1 MGILAVAV
9 VYAAARYNGDIG
21 VFPDIEVVVDQI
33 VHTAMGD
40 DCRNVYGFTLGAG
53 LDHNVNAR
61 LVRLGDNLD
70 ILRVLTGCTA
80 AVRPDIVGADCRQV
94 ADIRYLA
101 HQIHNQVIAVHL
113 QFPPLQQPQGAAVS
127 SLSSSG

>member
-53 LDHNVNAR
+53 LTIMSMPGLSV
-61 LVRLGDNLD
+61 LV
-70 ILRVLTGCTA
+70 I
-80 AVRPDIVGADCRQV
+80 IS
-94 ADIRYLA
+94 I
-101 HQIHNQVIAVHL
+101 
-113 QFPPLQQPQGAAVS
+113 FS
-127 SLSSSG
+127 EF

>member
-1 MGILAVAV
+1 MVLPSSGKDLGLGIDDPLAGTIALTIVLFQIQHLGVLCQEEAVDTIVMGIFAVAV

-53 LDHNVNAR
+53 LDHDVNAR

-70 ILRVLTGCTA
+70 ILRVLT
-80 AVRPDIVGADCRQV
+80 AVP
-94 ADIRYLA
+94 
-101 HQIHNQVIAVHL
+101 
-113 QFPPLQQPQGAAVS
+113 QPSARI
-127 SLSSSG
+127 L